1 MKIKVGVSN
10 HHIHVTRETLDILF
24 CKGYELH
31 NKRDLVQK
39 GQFAA
44 EETVTLECN
53 GKQLEHIRII
63 WPCRTY
69 TQVELLERD
78 NEYFGIQAPVRDSG
92 DLEGSEN
99 ATLIGPNGVYYAK
112 ESTIVADR
120 HIHMSAEDL
129 ITFNQKDKNIVTIS
143 CENGVVMDNVHIKS
157 DETCVLEYHMNKDEA
172 EELGIETGMEIKIL

>member
-24 CKGYELH
+24 GKGYELH

-63 WPCRTY
+63 GPCRPY

-78 NEYFGIQAPVRDSG
+78 NEYFGIHAPVRTSG

-99 ATLIGPNGVYYAK
+99 ITIIGPNGIVFAR

-129 ITFNQKDKNIVTIS
+129 VTFNQKAKNIVTIK

-172 EELGIETGMEIKIL
+172 EDLGIETGMKIEII

>member
-1 MKIKVGVSN
+1 MIIKAAISN
-10 HHIHVTRETLDILF
+10 HHIHLTREALDILF
-24 CKGYELH
+24 GEGYELH
-31 NKRDLVQK
+31 NKRDLTQK

-44 EETVTLECN
+44 EETLTVEIN
-53 GKQLEHIRII
+53 GKQLEHIRIVG
-63 WPCRTY
+63 PCRPY
-69 TQVELLERD
+69 TQVELLDRD
-78 NEYFGIQAPVRDSG
+78 NEYFGINAPVRTSG

-99 ATLIGPNGVYYAK
+99 ATLIGPAGVYFAK

-129 ITFNQKDKNIVTIS
+129 ITFNQQPKNTVTIK

-172 EELGIETGMEIKIL
+172 ERLGIETGMEIEII